1 MPRKGYGAKAR
12 WRRVLCFASNLKPY
26 QGTKICND
34 FMQSLWL
41 YLFLPK
47 NCTQSMGIVMAIT
60 RLPGFIASPQTC
72 AICSVPLSL
81 SKATAGLFDCH
92 GHQAFACVS
101 HLSEVEK
108 LIVGWAD
115 FTAIQR
121 RKFMNLGQEPNNL
134 IYGGRNARFNS

>member
-1 MPRKGYGAKAR
+1 MA
-12 WRRVLCFASNLKPY
+12 V
-26 QGTKICND
+26 TK
-34 FMQSLWL
+34 
-41 YLFLPK
+41 LP
-47 NCTQSMGIVMAIT
+47 S
-60 RLPGFIASPQTC
+60 FIAPPQTC
-72 AICSVPLSL
+72 AICGVPLL
-81 SKATAGLFDCH
+81 LGKATAGLFDCH

-134 IYGGRNARFNS
+134 IYGGR

>member
-1 MPRKGYGAKAR
+1 
-12 WRRVLCFASNLKPY
+12 
-26 QGTKICND
+26 
-34 FMQSLWL
+34 MQSLWL
-41 YLFLPK
+41 YLFWPK
-47 NCTQSMGIVMAIT
+47 NCTQSVGTVMAIT
-60 RLPGFIASPQTC
+60 KLPSFIASPQTC
-72 AICSVPLSL
+72 AICGVPLPL

-92 GHQAFACVS
+92 GHKAFACVS

-134 IYGGRNARFNS
+134 IYGGR